1 MNESFKDRKV
11 YLKTLSLF
19 SVFLQVRG
27 YGANLTVRISSG
39 TVGRYICRASVYGFT
54 EIHAEASVLMRGPPR
69 FIRKQELQ
77 YGVIEENVQLVCEA
91 FAIPPPENIIWTRH
105 SFPVTTTNTHYY
117 LKNEA
122 REDGMKSTLTIK
134 NASRPDF
141 GEYTCTV
148 KNSHGED
155 EFVIKLEVQK
165 SSFLIVI
172 LSAVIGGIII
182 TMFAIVLMVMC
193 RRSSFGPA
201 NSNGTASTDKTSSC
215 AYATSIITNTS
226 ANSGSTSCTSSSKP
240 TTILSNGSSGLCHTS
255 SGCPPV
261 SVSSK
266 AFSTRGLESDWTEKA
281 DEETAA
287 ESADLLNGGFTS
299 SDTNGPRIINGYGD
313 LPSPQ
318 QQRSFDYTNGNGAY
332 VVDGFLQQDPLS
344 DPYNG
349 GFPQQPPPPPMHGNG
364 LNVVDPRYAAKY
376 GNPYLVQSQQQPSYP
391 SSPRMQQMQQ
401 QQRINFNNNHSNG
414 GRPYATLNSRGGYSP
429 VHSQPQKKHVNYAG
443 TMLGNGSLRRNGNM
457 QQSQQQQQMSNKSK
471 YIVSPEA
478 ESGNKSSGGASGS
491 LATHV

>member
-1 MNESFKDRKV
+1 M
-11 YLKTLSLF
+11 
-19 SVFLQVRG
+19 
-27 YGANLTVRISSG
+27 
-39 TVGRYICRASVYGFT
+39 
-54 EIHAEASVLMRGPPR
+54 
-69 FIRKQELQ
+69 
-77 YGVIEENVQLVCEA
+77 QLVCEA
-91 FAIPPPENIIWTRH
+91 FAIPPPENIIWSMH
-105 SFPVTTTNTHYY
+105 SYPLPTATNVHYFQ
-117 LKNEA
+117 KNEA

-134 NASRPDF
+134 NASRADF

-155 EFVIKLEVQK
+155 NFVIKLEIQK

-201 NSNGTASTDKTSSC
+201 NSNGASDKTSSC

-226 ANSGSTSCTSSSKP
+226 ANSGTTSCTSSSKP
-240 TTILSNGSSGLCHTS
+240 TTILSNGCHTTS

-266 AFSTRGLESDWTEKA
+266 TFSVRGAESEWTTTTDKG
-281 DEETAA
+281 EEDAAAA

-299 SDTNGPRIINGYGD
+299 ADANGPRIINGYGD
-313 LPSPQ
+313 LPSHH
-318 QQRSFDYTNGNGAY
+318 QRGFDYSNGNGGAY

-349 GFPQQPPPPPMHGNG
+349 GFPQQQQQPPPPPMHGNNG
-364 LNVVDPRYAAKY
+364 LNVVDPRFAAKY
-376 GNPYLVQSQQQPSYP
+376 GNPYLVQPQQQQQQQQQQPSYP
-391 SSPRMQQMQQ
+391 SSPRMQMQQ

-443 TMLGNGSLRRNGNM
+443 TMLGNGSLGRNGNM
-457 QQSQQQQQMSNKSK
+457 QQPQQPNQQQQQQHQMSNKSK

-478 ESGNKSSGGASGS
+478 ESGKGSGGAGGS